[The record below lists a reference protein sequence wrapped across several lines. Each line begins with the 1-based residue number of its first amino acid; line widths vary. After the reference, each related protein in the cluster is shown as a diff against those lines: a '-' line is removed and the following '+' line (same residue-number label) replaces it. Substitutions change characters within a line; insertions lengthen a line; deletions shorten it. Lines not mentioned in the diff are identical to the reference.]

1 MPDRCQECATVRV
14 GHAGAAQA
22 GRAPG
27 PAWSAIL
34 PPRRVPIWH
43 HSLRAEHAGAV

>member
-1 MPDRCQECATVRV
+1 MPDRGQECAERRA

-22 GRAPG
+22 GRARR

-34 PPRRVPIWH
+34 PRRRVPIWH